1 MLQKNRVADVMTRDV
16 TTVFEESSLREVFAI
31 LAPYRFRHLPV
42 VDGKRLVGILSQR
55 DLLQI
60 TSQGMDPN
68 LATRARSVRALEET
82 FVRDVMNNNLITI
95 RPDAS
100 LAEAARVMTTQ
111 RVGALPVVNEAQE
124 LLGIISEHDLLRG
137 LAHML

>member
-1 MLQKNRVADVMTRDV
+1 MLQKSRVADVMTRDV
-16 TTVFEESSLREVFAI
+16 ITVFEESNLQEVFGI

-55 DLLQI
+55 DLLQL
-60 TSQGMDPN
+60 TSQSLDKN
-68 LATRARSVRALEET
+68 LAARARGVRALEET
-82 FVRDVMNNNLITI
+82 FVRDVMNGSVVTI

-100 LAEAARVMTTQ
+100 LAEAARLMTTK
-111 RVGALPVVNEAQE
+111 RVGALPVVNEAEE
-124 LLGIISEHDLLRG
+124 LLGIVSETDLLRS